1 MNKKEAV
8 AYAQV
13 TLNYMQGPEYENEI
27 NIETLGMEMR
37 QAFKLYPKNLIVTI
51 ADSQIQSARKLKAMK
66 NGSDVNE

>member
-13 TLNYMQGPEYENEI
+13 TLNHMQGSEYENEI

-66 NGSDVNE
+66 NGSDSNE